1 MSEGQAMSEQGSI
14 VAIICGVAI
23 VVSVLIV
30 LSVHLHYLL
39 RARALHLTWEQ
50 ERLRDQQ
57 FWEVQQEKHIC
68 ELETGFKTQIQQLQG
83 TWRHWES
90 QDAAI
95 VAAQIQQYEQEI
107 ARMNLEYEVLRLP
120 RTEDVPL
127 S

>member
-1 MSEGQAMSEQGSI
+1 MPEGQAMSEQGSI

-30 LSVHLHYLL
+30 LSVHLHHLL
-39 RARALHLTWEQ
+39 RVRALHLNWEQ

-57 FWEVQQEKHIC
+57 CWEVLQEKRIS
-68 ELETGFKTQIQQLQG
+68 ELEVRLTTQVQLLQEA
-83 TWRHWES
+83 WHHWES
-90 QDAAI
+90 TDAAL